1 MRATAPAL
9 SAHRNRRISTHAEYL
24 LWIGAKSRNT
34 GAITSDGLW
43 TGAGVRSFAVD
54 STIRIF
60 HGNGI
65 LQMPAIHEE
74 VGIQVRRLN
83 LTLAGV
89 TPASE
94 TVFKV
99 YDTYNAP
106 AIIWRA
112 EFDGNRNLIAPPERV
127 WRGVVETAPITTQ
140 AIDDKGVAYCDIDL
154 TLMSDAWRLTVIPPL
169 TKSAAIQAA
178 RQGDQGRKYSN
189 VFDATTQWG
198 ETQQPPKKR
207 KKFLGIF

>member
-1 MRATAPAL
+1 MRATAPELTAY
-9 SAHRNRRISTHAEYL
+9 RNRRVSVHAEYL
-24 LWIGAKSRNT
+24 LWIGAKNRTN
-34 GAITSDGLW
+34 GAILSAGLW
-43 TGAGVRSFAVD
+43 TGTGTRAFTVD
-54 STIRIF
+54 SVVRTF

-94 TVFKV
+94 TIFKV

-106 AIIWRA
+106 AVIWRA
-112 EFDGNRNLIAPPERV
+112 EFDGDRNLIAAPERV
-127 WRGVVETAPITTQ
+127 WRGVVEAAPITTQ
-140 AIDDKGVAYCDIDL
+140 AIDGNGAAYCDIDL

-169 TKSAAIQAA
+169 TKSAAMQAA

-198 ETQQPPKKR
+198 ETQQEPKKR

>member
-9 SAHRNRRISTHAEYL
+9 TAHRSRRISVHAEYL
-24 LWIGAKSRNT
+24 LWIGAKSRSN
-34 GAITSDGLW
+34 GAVMADGLW
-43 TGAGVRSFAVD
+43 TGSGARRFTAD
-54 STIRIF
+54 STVRTF

-65 LQMPAIHEE
+65 LQIPAIHEE

-94 TVFKV
+94 TIFKA
-99 YDTYNAP
+99 YDTYNA
-106 AIIWRA
+106 AATLWRA
-112 EFDGNRNLIAPPERV
+112 EFDGDRNLIAPPERV
-127 WRGVVETAPITTQ
+127 WRGVVEGAPITTQ
-140 AIDDKGVAYCDIDL
+140 AIGENGAAYCDIDL

-169 TKSAAIQAA
+169 TKSDAMQQA
-178 RQGDQGRKYSN
+178 RQGDQGRRYSN

-198 ETQQPPKKR
+198 ETQEPPKKR